1 MTSPPTLKEVAQRAG
16 VHVTTASRALNPA
29 TSSLVNPDTIRRVRA
44 AAQELRYQPNAIARG
59 LKTARSMSVGVLL
72 PDLTNPLF
80 PPIVRGI
87 EDVLAAGGYTTL
99 IANTDNDQERQ
110 VALFDTLRAR
120 QVDGVIAA
128 TARRDDRLFLDAHR
142 DGVKIVLVNRRVT
155 GSGIPSVAGD
165 DHDGVAMAVR
175 HLIELGHTRIAHV
188 AGPADTATGQ
198 ARLRAYQQTLDD
210 AGISADRSL
219 VATAAEFTETDGAT
233 ATRAMLDAARSLPP
247 TAVVAGNDMIALGV
261 LDVFAERGLRCPT
274 DISLVGF
281 NDMAFVDR
289 LAPPL
294 TTVHVPHYEIG
305 AEAARLLLERLANPD
320 IPPKSITLPVTLIV
334 RGSTAPPRA
343 DPATWHAETDKSA
356 PPSEAGAV
364 TAHPRG
370 NE

>member
-1 MTSPPTLKEVAQRAG
+1 MTSPPTLKEVAERAG

-29 TSSLVNPDTIRRVRA
+29 TSSLVNPDTIRRVQA

-87 EDVLAAGGYTTL
+87 EEVLAAGGYTTL
-99 IANTDNDQERQ
+99 IANTDNDPERQ

-128 TARRDDRLFLDAHR
+128 TARRDDRLFLNAHK

-155 GSGIPSVAGD
+155 GSGIPSVTGD

-198 ARLRAYQQTLDD
+198 SRLRAYQQTLED
-210 AGISADRSL
+210 AGLTADPTL
-219 VATAAEFTETDGAT
+219 IATAAEFTESDGAA
-233 ATRAMLDAARSLPP
+233 ATRAMLDTADPAP
-247 TAVVAGNDMIALGV
+247 TAVVAGNDMIALGC
-261 LDVFAERGLRCPT
+261 LDVLAERGLRCPD

-289 LAPPL
+289 LSPPL
-294 TTVHVPHYEIG
+294 TTVRVPHYEIG
-305 AEAARLLLERLANPD
+305 SEAARMLLERLANPD
-320 IPPKSITLPVTLIV
+320 VPAKSITLPVTLVV
-334 RGSTAPPRA
+334 RGSTAPP
-343 DPATWHAETDKSA
+343 KK
-356 PPSEAGAV
+356 
-364 TAHPRG
+364 
-370 NE
+370 

>member
-1 MTSPPTLKEVAQRAG
+1 MTSPPTLKEVAERAG

-59 LKTARSMSVGVLL
+59 LKTARSMSIGVLL

-99 IANTDNDQERQ
+99 IANTDNDPERQ

-120 QVDGVIAA
+120 QVDGIIAA
-128 TARRDDRLFLDAHR
+128 TARRDDRLFIDAHR

-155 GSGIPSVAGD
+155 GSGIPSVTGD
-165 DHDGVAMAVR
+165 DTEGASMAVR
-175 HLIELGHTRIAHV
+175 HLIDLGHTRIAHV
-188 AGPADTATGQ
+188 AGPSDTATGQ
-198 ARLRAYQQTLDD
+198 SRLRAYQQTLDE
-210 AGISADRSL
+210 AGIPVDQAL
-219 VATAAEFTETDGAT
+219 IAAAAEFTESDGAD
-233 ATRAMLDAARSLPP
+233 ATRTMLDAAGSPP

-261 LDVFAERGLRCPT
+261 LDVFAERGLRCPD

-294 TTVHVPHYEIG
+294 TTVRVPHYEIG
-305 AEAARLLLERLANPD
+305 AEAARMLLERLANPD
-320 IPPKSITLPVTLIV
+320 IPAKSITLPVSLIV
-334 RGSTAPPRA
+334 RASTAPPR
-343 DPATWHAETDKSA
+343 
-356 PPSEAGAV
+356 
-364 TAHPRG
+364 
-370 NE
+370 